1 MPTGMSTEMWLALVI
16 FAATYV
22 LISIRRFRWFN
33 IERPTVALMGAALMI
48 LLGVV
53 APEEALQAI
62 DLNTLALLL
71 GMMILVGCLEVCGFF
86 TWVSLRI
93 IDRSRNRLQLLVLI
107 MVVTAV
113 LSALILNDTV
123 VLLFTPIV
131 IRTCMLIKSDP
142 VPYMVAIAIS
152 ANIGSVAT
160 AVGNPQNAYIAT
172 KSGISFVEFSAAML
186 PIAIVCMLVAI
197 PMVWFIFRKDL
208 KDGTP
213 RNGRSIDAK
222 TISRQV
228 DFKGMDRSVWLV
240 IGILFAVFIG
250 FIVSPL
256 FGAPLAV
263 VAFVGGALALFLLPL
278 ANKKTTSKAI
288 LKGVDWTLLL
298 FFIGLFIVLKGVA
311 VSGLLQEMEDAF
323 QSVSNGGL
331 STIPGLSIFTALLSN
346 LISNV
351 PAVILLAPFVA
362 SIGETSLWLALAA
375 SSTLAGNATILG
387 AAANVIVAENGEKLG
402 VQMPF
407 WRFLKAGLP
416 ITIVTLVVSI
426 IILQLL
432 AG

>member
-1 MPTGMSTEMWLALVI
+1 MWLALVI
-16 FAATYV
+16 FALTYV

-33 IERPTVALMGAALMI
+33 IERPMVALLGAGLMI

-53 APEEALQAI
+53 APDEALESI

-93 IDRSRNRLQLLVLI
+93 ISRSKNRLYLLILI

-123 VLLFTPIV
+123 VLLFTPII
-131 IRTCMLIKSDP
+131 IRTCMLIKADP

-172 KSGISFVEFSAAML
+172 QSGISFIDFSAAML
-186 PIAIVCMLVAI
+186 PIAVVSMLVAI
-197 PMVWFIFRKDL
+197 PMVWLAFRKDL
-208 KDGTP
+208 KDGNSW
-213 RNGRSIDAK
+213 NGRTIDSQA
-222 TISRQV
+222 ISKQV

-240 IGILFAVFIG
+240 GGIILAVFIG
-250 FIVSPL
+250 FIVTPYL
-256 FGAPLAV
+256 GVPLAV
-263 VAFVGGALALFLLPL
+263 VAFVGGTLALFVLPL
-278 ANKKTTSKAI
+278 ANRRTSSKAI
-288 LKGVDWTLLL
+288 LHGVDWTLLL
-298 FFIGLFIVLKGVA
+298 FFIGLFIVLKGVET
-311 VSGLLQEMEDAF
+311 SGLLQEMEDAF
-323 QSVSNGGL
+323 QSVSDGGL
-331 STIPGLSIFTALLSN
+331 STIPGLSFFTAILSN

-351 PAVILLAPFVA
+351 PAVMLLAPYVE
-362 SIGETSLWLALAA
+362 SVGETSLWLALAA

-402 VQMPF
+402 VNMPF
-407 WRFLKAGLP
+407 WRFLKVGLP
-416 ITIVTLVVSI
+416 ITIITL
-426 IILQLL
+426 ILSVLILELL
-432 AG
+432 A

>member
-1 MPTGMSTEMWLALVI
+1 MPREMSTEMVLALVI
-16 FAATYV
+16 FVMTYV

-33 IERPTVALMGAALMI
+33 IERPMVALLGAGLMI

-53 APEEALQAI
+53 GPDEALEAI
-62 DLNTLALLL
+62 DINTLALLL

-93 IDRSRNRLQLLVLI
+93 ISHSKNRLHLLVLI

-123 VLLFTPIV
+123 VLLFTPII
-131 IRTCMLIKSDP
+131 IRTCMLIKADP

-172 KSGISFVEFSAAML
+172 QSGISFIDFSAAML
-186 PIAIVCMLVAI
+186 PIAVVSMVVAI
-197 PMVWFIFRKDL
+197 PMVWLAFRKDL
-208 KDGTP
+208 KDGGSW
-213 RNGRSIDAK
+213 NGRTIDAK
-222 TISRQV
+222 AISREVSFQ
-228 DFKGMDRSVWLV
+228 GMDRSVWLV
-240 IGILFAVFIG
+240 GVIILAVFIG
-250 FIVSPL
+250 FILTPFLGV
-256 FGAPLAV
+256 PLAM
-263 VAFVGGALALFLLPL
+263 VAFVGGSFALFFLPL
-278 ANKKTTSKAI
+278 ANKRTNAKAI

-311 VSGLLQEMEDAF
+311 TSGLLQEMEDAF
-323 QSVSNGGL
+323 QSISNGGL
-331 STIPGLSIFTALLSN
+331 STIPGLSIFTAILSN

-351 PAVILLAPFVA
+351 PAVMLLAPFVE
-362 SIGETSLWLALAA
+362 SVGITSLWLALAA

-416 ITIVTLVVSI
+416 ITIVTLVISI
-426 IILQLL
+426 VILELL
-432 AG
+432 A

>member
-1 MPTGMSTEMWLALVI
+1 MSTEMWLALVI
-16 FAATYV
+16 FALTYV

-33 IERPTVALMGAALMI
+33 IERPTVALLGAGLMI

-53 APEEALQAI
+53 APDEALESI

-93 IDRSRNRLQLLVLI
+93 ISRSKNRLYLLVLV

-123 VLLFTPIV
+123 VLLFTPII
-131 IRTCMLIKSDP
+131 IRTCMLIKADP

-172 KSGISFVEFSAAML
+172 QSGISFIDFSAAML
-186 PIAIVCMLVAI
+186 PIAVVSMLVAI
-197 PMVWFIFRKDL
+197 PLVWLAFRKDL
-208 KDGTP
+208 KDGSSW
-213 RNGRSIDAK
+213 NGRTIDSQA
-222 TISRQV
+222 ISKQV

-240 IGILFAVFIG
+240 GGIILAVFIG
-250 FIVSPL
+250 FIVTPYL
-256 FGAPLAV
+256 GVPLAV
-263 VAFVGGALALFLLPL
+263 VAFVGGALALFVLPL
-278 ANKKTTSKAI
+278 ANRRTSSKAI
-288 LKGVDWTLLL
+288 LHGVDWTLLL
-298 FFIGLFIVLKGVA
+298 FFIGLFIVLKGVET
-311 VSGLLQEMEDAF
+311 SGLLQEMEDAF

-331 STIPGLSIFTALLSN
+331 STIPGLSFFTAILSN

-351 PAVILLAPFVA
+351 PAVMLLAPYVE
-362 SIGETSLWLALAA
+362 SVGETSLWLALAA

-402 VQMPF
+402 VNMPF

-416 ITIVTLVVSI
+416 ITIITL
-426 IILQLL
+426 ILSVLILELL
-432 AG
+432 A

>member
-1 MPTGMSTEMWLALVI
+1 MWLALII
-16 FAATYV
+16 FATTYL

-33 IERPTVALMGAALMI
+33 IERPTVALLGAAMMI

-53 APEEALQAI
+53 SPVEALEAI

-93 IDRSRNRLQLLVLI
+93 ISNSKDRLHLLILI

-113 LSALILNDTV
+113 LSAFILNDTV

-172 KSGISFVEFSAAML
+172 QSGISFIEFSAAML
-186 PIAIVCMLVAI
+186 PIAIVSMIVAV
-197 PMVWFIFRKDL
+197 PMVWLVFRKDL
-208 KDGTP
+208 KDGTK
-213 RNGRSIDAK
+213 NGPTIDAE
-222 TISRQV
+222 SVSEQV
-228 DFKGMDRSVWLV
+228 NFKGMDRSVWLV
-240 IGILFAVFIG
+240 GGLIFFVFIG
-250 FIVSPL
+250 FIIAPL
-256 FGAPLAV
+256 FGVPLAA
-263 VAFVGGALALFLLPL
+263 VAFTGGALALFMLPL
-278 ANKKTTSKAI
+278 ANKKTNSKAI

-311 VSGLLQEMEDAF
+311 VSGLLQGMEDAF
-323 QSVSNGGL
+323 QSASNGGL
-331 STIPGLSIFTALLSN
+331 STVPGLSLFTALLSN

-362 SIGETSLWLALAA
+362 SIGETVLWLALAS

-416 ITIVTLVVSI
+416 ITIVTLVISI
-426 IILQLL
+426 IFLQVL
-432 AG
+432 A

>member
-1 MPTGMSTEMWLALVI
+1 MPPEMSTEMWLALVI
-16 FAATYV
+16 FALTYV

-33 IERPTVALMGAALMI
+33 VERPMVALLGAGLMI

-53 APEEALQAI
+53 GPEEALQAI

-93 IDRSRNRLQLLVLI
+93 ISRSKNRLHLLVLV

-123 VLLFTPIV
+123 VLLFTPII

-172 KSGISFVEFSAAML
+172 QSGISFIEFSAALL
-186 PIAIVCMLVAI
+186 PIAVVSMLVAI
-197 PMVWFIFRKDL
+197 PMVWLVFRKDL
-208 KDGTP
+208 KDGSS
-213 RNGRSIDAK
+213 RNGRIIDAQA
-222 TISRQV
+222 ISKQV
-228 DFKGMDRSVWLV
+228 NFKGMDRSIWLV
-240 IGILFAVFIG
+240 GGIILAVFIG
-250 FIVSPL
+250 FIITPFLGV
-256 FGAPLAV
+256 PLAV
-263 VAFVGGALALFLLPL
+263 VAFVGGSLALFLVPL
-278 ANKKTTSKAI
+278 TNKKASSKAI
-288 LKGVDWTLLL
+288 LQGVDWTLLL
-298 FFIGLFIVLKGVA
+298 FFIGLFIVLKGVET
-311 VSGLLQEMEDAF
+311 SGLLQEMEDAF
-323 QSVSNGGL
+323 QSVSHGGL
-331 STIPGLSIFTALLSN
+331 STIPGLSFFTALLSN

-351 PAVILLAPFVA
+351 PAVILLTPFVA

-416 ITIVTLVVSI
+416 VTIITLVISI

-432 AG
+432 A

>member
-1 MPTGMSTEMWLALVI
+1 MSTEMWLALVI
-16 FAATYV
+16 FALTYV

-33 IERPTVALMGAALMI
+33 IERPMVALLGAGLMI

-53 APEEALQAI
+53 APDEALESI

-93 IDRSRNRLQLLVLI
+93 ISRSKNRLYLLILI

-123 VLLFTPIV
+123 VLLFTPII
-131 IRTCMLIKSDP
+131 IRTCMLIKADP

-172 KSGISFVEFSAAML
+172 QSGISFIDFSAAML
-186 PIAIVCMLVAI
+186 PIAVVSMLVAI
-197 PMVWFIFRKDL
+197 PMVWLAFRKDL
-208 KDGTP
+208 KDGNSW
-213 RNGRSIDAK
+213 NGRTIDSQA
-222 TISRQV
+222 ISKQV

-240 IGILFAVFIG
+240 GGIILAVFIG
-250 FIVSPL
+250 FIVTPYL
-256 FGAPLAV
+256 GVPLAV
-263 VAFVGGALALFLLPL
+263 VAFVGGTLALFVLPL
-278 ANKKTTSKAI
+278 ANRRTSSKAI
-288 LKGVDWTLLL
+288 LHGVDWTLLL
-298 FFIGLFIVLKGVA
+298 FFIGLFIVLKGVET
-311 VSGLLQEMEDAF
+311 SGLLQEMEDAF
-323 QSVSNGGL
+323 QSVSDGGL
-331 STIPGLSIFTALLSN
+331 STIPGLSFFTAILSN

-351 PAVILLAPFVA
+351 PAVMLLAPYVE
-362 SIGETSLWLALAA
+362 SVGETSLWLALAA

-402 VQMPF
+402 VNMPF
-407 WRFLKAGLP
+407 WRFLKVGLP
-416 ITIVTLVVSI
+416 ITIITL
-426 IILQLL
+426 ILSVLILELL
-432 AG
+432 A

>member
-1 MPTGMSTEMWLALVI
+1 MWLALVI
-16 FAATYV
+16 FALTYV

-33 IERPTVALMGAALMI
+33 VERPMVALLGAGLMI

-53 APEEALQAI
+53 GPEEALQAI

-93 IDRSRNRLQLLVLI
+93 ISRSKNRLHLLVLV

-123 VLLFTPIV
+123 VLLFTPII

-172 KSGISFVEFSAAML
+172 QSGISFIEFSAALL
-186 PIAIVCMLVAI
+186 PIAVVSMLVAI
-197 PMVWFIFRKDL
+197 PMVWLVFRKDL
-208 KDGTP
+208 KDGSS
-213 RNGRSIDAK
+213 RNGRIIDAQA
-222 TISRQV
+222 ISKQV
-228 DFKGMDRSVWLV
+228 NFKGMDRSIWLV
-240 IGILFAVFIG
+240 GGIILAVFIG
-250 FIVSPL
+250 FIITPFLGV
-256 FGAPLAV
+256 PLAV
-263 VAFVGGALALFLLPL
+263 VAFVGGSLALFLVPL
-278 ANKKTTSKAI
+278 TNKKASSKAI
-288 LKGVDWTLLL
+288 LQGVDWTLLL
-298 FFIGLFIVLKGVA
+298 FFIGLFIVLKGVET
-311 VSGLLQEMEDAF
+311 SGLLQEMEDAF
-323 QSVSNGGL
+323 QSVSHGGL
-331 STIPGLSIFTALLSN
+331 STIPGLSFFTALLSN

-351 PAVILLAPFVA
+351 PAVILLTPFVA

-416 ITIVTLVVSI
+416 VTIVTLVISI

-432 AG
+432 A

>member
-1 MPTGMSTEMWLALVI
+1 MSTEMWLALVI
-16 FAATYV
+16 FAVTYV

-33 IERPTVALMGAALMI
+33 IERPMVALLGAGLMI

-53 APEEALQAI
+53 APDEALESI

-93 IDRSRNRLQLLVLI
+93 ISRSKNRLYLLVLI
-107 MVVTAV
+107 MVATAV

-123 VLLFTPIV
+123 VLLFTPII
-131 IRTCMLIKSDP
+131 IRTCMLIKADP

-172 KSGISFVEFSAAML
+172 QSGISFIDFSAAML
-186 PIAIVCMLVAI
+186 PIAVVSMLVAI
-197 PMVWFIFRKDL
+197 PLVWLAFRKDL
-208 KDGTP
+208 KDGSSW
-213 RNGRSIDAK
+213 NGRTIDSKA
-222 TISRQV
+222 ISKQV

-240 IGILFAVFIG
+240 GGIIMAVFIG
-250 FIVSPL
+250 FIITPYLGV
-256 FGAPLAV
+256 PLAV

-278 ANKKTTSKAI
+278 ANRRTNSKAI
-288 LKGVDWTLLL
+288 LHGVDWTLLL
-298 FFIGLFIVLKGVA
+298 FFIGLFIVLKGVET
-311 VSGLLQEMEDAF
+311 SGLLQEMEDAF
-323 QSVSNGGL
+323 QSLSNGGL
-331 STIPGLSIFTALLSN
+331 STIAGLSFFTAILSN

-351 PAVILLAPFVA
+351 PAVMLLAPYVE
-362 SIGETSLWLALAA
+362 SVGETSLWLALAA

-402 VQMPF
+402 VNMPF

-416 ITIVTLVVSI
+416 ITIITL
-426 IILQLL
+426 ILSVLIL
-432 AG
+432 ELMA